1 MQLRKQRNSNLE
13 LLRIISM
20 ILIIFHHFVVHG
32 MFGTDIALTNFNTY
46 ILLFMVMFGKLGVVI
61 FILISAYFMIETKIT
76 LRKFLVLGGEVYFYS
91 FLFLAIGIILL
102 TPSSISVE
110 ILGQSLL
117 PISHSGYWFIT
128 CYIIL
133 ILFSPLMNKG
143 IKSLSEKMLLKVI
156 LVAVI
161 LWSVFPTFIP
171 PMTAYPVQMVYS
183 GNNFQY
189 TPLIWFFVIY
199 LIGSYIRLYLDID
212 KLKTNKLII
221 GLVASIL
228 ITYIGTLFFGYID
241 LTSKAY
247 IWWSLPIEG
256 IMKNSLFTGV
266 YAENKFFILIASLCL
281 FLLFL
286 KRKEF
291 SNKYINFLA
300 GSALG
305 VYLIHENTIVSN
317 LLLWKTLDLP
327 SYYNCPYLVLI
338 GIILVAI
345 IYIVCSGI
353 DIIRR
358 LTIEKLWIWII
369 DNKLNFLSKWIE
381 RMTDYIIEK

>member
-1 MQLRKQRNSNLE
+1 
-13 LLRIISM
+13 
-20 ILIIFHHFVVHG
+20 
-32 MFGTDIALTNFNTY
+32 
-46 ILLFMVMFGKLGVVI
+46 
-61 FILISAYFMIETKIT
+61 
-76 LRKFLVLGGEVYFYS
+76 
-91 FLFLAIGIILL
+91 
-102 TPSSISVE
+102 
-110 ILGQSLL
+110 
-117 PISHSGYWFIT
+117 
-128 CYIIL
+128 
-133 ILFSPLMNKG
+133 
-143 IKSLSEKMLLKVI
+143 MLLKVI

-171 PMTAYPVQMVYS
+171 PMTSYPGQMVYS